1 MNAIG
6 ALTPCGFG
14 DTLVHGDEPMTQ
26 PNALACEYQRDYGSA
41 RGDLDV
47 SDLINN
53 PEAGGKCRVFGLG
66 LGEESLDFGSDGSAG
81 FQNPP
86 ELLEPVP
93 GFPPLRGNPEP
104 TTVLEP
110 TLPEWMPPR
119 ATCHCVVRSCP
130 LWALRPFQTRAQRPQ
145 APDSGTSREERAS
158 GDPEQSP

>member
-119 ATCHCVVRSCP
+119 ATCHRSCP
-130 LWALRPFQTRAQRPQ
+130 WLDLATGLSWLGYAPVPLGPEKKPLVKWAALWRSARA
-145 APDSGTSREERAS
+145 
-158 GDPEQSP
+158 